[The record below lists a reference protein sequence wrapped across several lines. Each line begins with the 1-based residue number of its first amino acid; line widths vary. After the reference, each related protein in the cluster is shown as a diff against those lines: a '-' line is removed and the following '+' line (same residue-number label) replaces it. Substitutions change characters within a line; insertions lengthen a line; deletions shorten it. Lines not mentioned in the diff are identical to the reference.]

1 MSHAF
6 YLTAKAA
13 NKPAL
18 IFIKINPHNANGWIE
33 KQNGKVIK
41 LFSPNKKHK

>member
-6 YLTAKAA
+6 YLTSKAV
-13 NKPAL
+13 NKPAS

-41 LFSPNKKHK
+41 LFSPNQKHK